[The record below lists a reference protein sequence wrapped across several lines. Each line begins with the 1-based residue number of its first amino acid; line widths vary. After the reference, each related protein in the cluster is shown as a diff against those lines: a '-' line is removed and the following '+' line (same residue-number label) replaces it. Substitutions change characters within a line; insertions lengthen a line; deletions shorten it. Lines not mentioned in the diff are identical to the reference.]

1 MFNDLKL
8 AFQSFRKNWADY
20 LALSFAFSMIVFI
33 GILLGQAVIGLL
45 LGFICVIIP
54 AIISLKFC
62 AFQAYDKPQV
72 EYRSLKIGF
81 LTFFKSI
88 RVYGIVI
95 LKPLILGFLA
105 GCLIYSFFLDAAVMV
120 ASETMPNLLESM
132 TNYETFAYTYEEMRQ
147 IERVAHIMDWG
158 AVISVILGY
167 LVFFV
172 LKLKRDFIPFV
183 AFEMPI
189 NSKRAIAMNNKILNK
204 KRYFSFLLINVIF
217 LLMMA
222 IPAGLAFLT
231 KLGLETNATFSPSTV
246 MLLMILTFCVFAS
259 PIVMMNQLYYVQAYK
274 AYSKPFKE
282 DFNNELK
289 NVIKEMEELAKKI
302 NENDKK

>member
-1 MFNDLKL
+1 MFILFNDLKL

-204 KRYFSFLLINVIF
+204 K
-217 LLMMA
+217 
-222 IPAGLAFLT
+222 
-231 KLGLETNATFSPSTV
+231 
-246 MLLMILTFCVFAS
+246 
-259 PIVMMNQLYYVQAYK
+259 
-274 AYSKPFKE
+274 
-282 DFNNELK
+282 
-289 NVIKEMEELAKKI
+289 IKIKI
-302 NENDKK
+302 IG

>member
-81 LTFFKSI
+81 LTFLKSI

-120 ASETMPNLLESM
+120 ASDTMPNLLESM

-231 KLGLETNATFSPSTV
+231 KLGLETNETFSPSTV
-246 MLLMILTFCVFAS
+246 MLLMILVFCVFAS
-259 PIVMMNQLYYVQAYK
+259 PIVMINQLYYVQAYK

>member
-120 ASETMPNLLESM
+120 ASDTMPNLLEAM

-147 IERVAHIMDWG
+147 IERVAHIMDFG
-158 AVISVILGY
+158 AIVSVILGY

-204 KRYFSFLLINVIF
+204 KRYFSFLFINVVF

-246 MLLMILTFCVFAS
+246 MLLMILVFCVFAS
-259 PIVMMNQLYYVQAYK
+259 PIVMINQLYYVQAYK